1 MSNFNDNTLCK
12 YNPFLILWSCVLI
25 RIVISCQEINVKT
38 CPNTPQ
44 NWQKAALAK
53 NCSSNGCSEREEY
66 HCVPTETKG
75 QLVEVCT
82 QAIFLQGVCPYYDTV
97 GKSLQMGSVSCLSDD
112 PSQNCSTRYF
122 STSVYKY
129 KVCFQSTEQVSI
141 ANSWTHGIEN
151 KSRILCI
158 FVFCMFLRFYS

>member
-1 MSNFNDNTLCK
+1 M
-12 YNPFLILWSCVLI
+12 
-25 RIVISCQEINVKT
+25 KT

-82 QAIFLQGVCPYYDTV
+82 QAIFLQGQ
-97 GKSLQMGSVSCLSDD
+97 S
-112 PSQNCSTRYF
+112 NF
-122 STSVYKY
+122 IN
-129 KVCFQSTEQVSI
+129 FQ
-141 ANSWTHGIEN
+141 
-151 KSRILCI
+151 ILN
-158 FVFCMFLRFYS
+158 